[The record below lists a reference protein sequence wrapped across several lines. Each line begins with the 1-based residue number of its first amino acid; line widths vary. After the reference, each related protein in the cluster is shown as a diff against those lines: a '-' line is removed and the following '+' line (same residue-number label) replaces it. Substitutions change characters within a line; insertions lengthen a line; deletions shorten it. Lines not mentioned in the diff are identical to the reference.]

1 VPDHNVEPTR
11 LPYAKRLV
19 VIASAALT
27 VVGVFD
33 AMQNLPIVSG
43 CAFYAQCH
51 KQPSRAPTV
60 STAPAHRDAR

>member
-11 LPYAKRLV
+11 LPYVKRLV

-51 KQPSRAPTV
+51 EQHSRGL
-60 STAPAHRDAR
+60 TAPVHRDAR